1 MKKLVKFGSA
11 LVLGG
16 GLLLGGLGMIH
27 TDPTVAQANAAE
39 KKERHPHIR
48 QALSELR
55 EARKEL
61 KEAAHDFGGHRK
73 EAVEAV
79 NVAIKQLE
87 IALKYDKN

>member
-1 MKKLVKFGSA
+1 MKKLVRFGSA
-11 LVLGG
+11 LVLSGA
-16 GLLLGGLGMIH
+16 LLLGGMGLLH
-27 TDPTVAQANAAE
+27 TDPTIAQANAVE

-48 QALSELR
+48 QAISELR

-73 EAVEAV
+73 EALEAV